1 VVEELVLDASA
12 LIAHLQHE
20 PGHEKVR
27 AVLAR
32 GAVISS
38 MNLSEVLDVLSRAG
52 GEPGDFA
59 DEMDRSNVLHGA
71 LLVEEFTF
79 DDSVEAARLRPLTS
93 HLGLSLAD
101 RACLA
106 LALRMDFPVITADRA
121 WSDLDIGVEVRPI
134 R

>member
-1 VVEELVLDASA
+1 MVEELVLDASA
-12 LIAHLQHE
+12 LLAHLQQE

-27 AVLAR
+27 EGLAG

-38 MNLSEVLDVLSRAG
+38 VNLSEVLDVLSRGG
-52 GEPGDFA
+52 GEPGEFA
-59 DEMDRSNVLHGA
+59 HEMGRSNVLHAA

-79 DDSVEAARLRPLTS
+79 DDSVEAARLRPLTR

-106 LALRMDFPVITADRA
+106 LALRMEFPVLTADKA
-121 WSDLDIGVEVRPI
+121 WSTLDIGVEVRPI